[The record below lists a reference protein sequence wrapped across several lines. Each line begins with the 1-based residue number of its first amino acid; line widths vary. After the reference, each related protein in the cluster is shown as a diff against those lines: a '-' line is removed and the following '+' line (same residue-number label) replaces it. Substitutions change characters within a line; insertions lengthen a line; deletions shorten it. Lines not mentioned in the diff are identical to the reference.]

1 MYVVVYQKD
10 IGLFFLCRL

>member
-1 MYVVVYQKD
+1 MYVVVYQKY